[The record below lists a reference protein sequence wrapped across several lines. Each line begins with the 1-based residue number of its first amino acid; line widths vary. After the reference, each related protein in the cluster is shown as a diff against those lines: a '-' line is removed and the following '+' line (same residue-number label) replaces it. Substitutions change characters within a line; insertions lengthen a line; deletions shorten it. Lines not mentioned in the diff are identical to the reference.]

1 MKRILFATLI
11 LASSAVSAAEGQIAT
26 LVNFES
32 TAARPDSSSNTDN
45 VTSILNTNME
55 FTTPANVSFYGGFSF
70 VLGESF
76 ESAVTVGSR
85 FYSSTPAFQII
96 PGAPMWAYIGGG
108 VSFYDDTVFY
118 PEAGFRI
125 ATSDSSRLDV
135 YIKIL
140 NSSNETY
147 DKHIMVGAGLTF

>member
-1 MKRILFATLI
+1 MKSFL
-11 LASSAVSAAEGQIAT
+11 LAALVLVSVNASADQIAS

-32 TAARPDSSSNTDN
+32 TAARPDTPDGQDN
-45 VTSILNTNME
+45 ITSILNTNME
-55 FTTPANVSFYGGFSF
+55 FTLPENISFYGGFSF
-70 VLGESF
+70 VLGETF
-76 ESAVTVGSR
+76 ESSVTLGSR
-85 FYSSTPAFQII
+85 FYSATPAFQIF
-96 PGAPMWAYIGGG
+96 PGIPMWSFIGGG
-108 VSFYDDTVFY
+108 VSFLDDTVYY

-125 ATSDSSRLDV
+125 ATSDASRLDV

>member
-1 MKRILFATLI
+1 MKRLLFVALALISSATL
-11 LASSAVSAAEGQIAT
+11 AEGQIAS

-32 TAARPDSSSNTDN
+32 TAARPDSNGDTDN

-55 FTTPANVSFYGGFSF
+55 FTTPTNISFYGGFSF
-70 VLGESF
+70 VLGETF
-76 ESAVTVGSR
+76 ESSVTIGSR
-85 FYSSTPAFQII
+85 FYSSSPAFQII
-96 PGAPMWAYIGGG
+96 PGAPMWSYIGGG
-108 VSFYDDTVFY
+108 VSFYEDTVYY

-147 DKHIMVGAGLTF
+147 DKHIMIGAGLTF

>member
-1 MKRILFATLI
+1 MKYILLATLI
-11 LASSAVSAAEGQIAT
+11 LISASASADGQIAS

-32 TAARPDSSSNTDN
+32 TAARPDGNGNSDN

-55 FTTPANVSFYGGFSF
+55 ITTPTNVSFYGGFSF

-76 ESAVTVGSR
+76 ESAVNVGAR
-85 FYSSTPAFQII
+85 FYSSTPAFQFIS
-96 PGAPMWAYIGGG
+96 GGPMWAYIGGG
-108 VSFYDDTVFY
+108 ISFYDDETFY

-140 NSSNETY
+140 NSNDETY
-147 DKHIMVGAGLTF
+147 DRHIMVGAGLTF

>member
-1 MKRILFATLI
+1 MKSFL
-11 LASSAVSAAEGQIAT
+11 LAALVLVSVNASADQIAS

-32 TAARPDSSSNTDN
+32 AAARPDTADGQDN
-45 VTSILNTNME
+45 ITSILNTNME
-55 FTTPANVSFYGGFSF
+55 FTLPENISFYGGFSF
-70 VLGESF
+70 VLGETF
-76 ESAVTVGSR
+76 ESSVTLGSR
-85 FYSSTPAFQII
+85 FYSSTPAFQIF
-96 PGAPMWAYIGGG
+96 PGIPMWSFIGGG
-108 VSFYDDTVFY
+108 VSFLDDTVYY

-125 ATSDSSRLDV
+125 ATSDASRLDV

>member
-1 MKRILFATLI
+1 MKSFL
-11 LASSAVSAAEGQIAT
+11 LAALVLVSVNASADQIAS

-32 TAARPDSSSNTDN
+32 AAARPDTADGQDN
-45 VTSILNTNME
+45 ITSILNTNME
-55 FTTPANVSFYGGFSF
+55 FTLPENISFYGGFSF
-70 VLGESF
+70 VLGEKF
-76 ESAVTVGSR
+76 ESSVTLGSR
-85 FYSSTPAFQII
+85 FYSATPAFQIF
-96 PGAPMWAYIGGG
+96 PGIPMWSFIGGG
-108 VSFYDDTVFY
+108 VSFLDDTVYY

-125 ATSDSSRLDV
+125 ATSDASRLDV